1 MGCDIHTI
9 TEIKKDG
16 KWQYVPEVPSEFNN
30 RNYGTFAVIAGV
42 RDGFNSCIFKP
53 KGLPE
58 DMSGKKFNFR
68 SQKEFIEK
76 RYEEDCEKCLVVDN
90 KIICKI
96 YSQNN
101 LYKKTLKE
109 ISENE
114 YQQLKGACG
123 SAEYQSRY
131 VGLGYSQVDNK
142 PRYYV
147 NDATL
152 VGGIFENV
160 PIKKIY
166 SSFEEFAQDVYS
178 DEWDDDAQDYG
189 YWGVNFD
196 CEDYHTPSYLTL
208 KELEFADYSDYTL
221 CKYKLSKKFY
231 DAFVSMGGILPE
243 GFKTEKSGMSDL
255 GDAFR
260 EAFDPTI
267 TICWQETAVT
277 NEKYPIFKGIKELA
291 EIARKYGI
299 SNSEDIRIV
308 FAFDN

>member
-16 KWQYVPEVPSEFNN
+16 KWQYVPEVPEAFAC

-58 DMSGKKFNFR
+58 DISSKKFDFR
-68 SQKEFIEK
+68 SQMEFIKK
-76 RYEEDCEKCLVVDN
+76 RYEEDCEKCLVIDN

-96 YSQNN
+96 YSQND

-109 ISENE
+109 ISEEE
-114 YQQLKGACG
+114 YKGFETIHE
-123 SAEYQSRY
+123 SAEYLSRY
-131 VGLGYSQVDNK
+131 VSPEYTWVNNEK
-142 PRYYV
+142 KYYV
-147 NDATL
+147 YDATL
-152 VGGIFENV
+152 VGGIFEDV

-166 SSFEEFAQDVYS
+166 SSVEEFAQDVYS
-178 DEWDDDAQDYG
+178 DDWDEEAQDYG

-231 DAFVSMGGILPE
+231 GAFLSNGGVLPE
-243 GFKTEKSGMSDL
+243 GFKIEESGMSDFT
-255 GDAFR
+255 DVVR

-267 TICWQETAVT
+267 TVCWQDVDVT
-277 NEKYPIFKGIKELA
+277 DEKYPIFMGIKELT
-291 EIARKYGI
+291 EIAKKYGI
-299 SNSEDIRIV
+299 SNSEDIRII